1 MNEFEKIKLKIKTI
15 DILENELQKY
25 TDSKIIFT
33 NGCFDILH
41 LGHIEY
47 LAKSKDLGDLLIVG
61 LNSDKSVKKLKG
73 EKRPI
78 NNQDMRSI
86 ILASLSFVDIVI
98 IFDEDTPEKLIH
110 MIKPDVLVKG
120 GDYNIES
127 VVGSKFVKSYG
138 GDIKIINFVNGY
150 STSAIINKMNHS
162 TN

>member
-25 TDSKIIFT
+25 TGSKIIFT

-47 LAKSKDLGDLLIVG
+47 LSKSKDLGDLLIVG

-73 EKRPI
+73 ETRPI

-98 IFDEDTPEKLIH
+98 IFDENTPEKLIH
-110 MIKPDVLVKG
+110 IIKPDVLVKG

-127 VVGSKFVKSYG
+127 IAGSKFVKSYG
-138 GDIKIINFVNGY
+138 GDIKIINFVHGY
-150 STSAIINKMNHS
+150 STSSIINKMNHS